1 LSFQSVNQ
9 NIAFSLVVPVK
20 DEADNLPGLIDEIA
34 ATLAGPQFEVIV
46 VDDGSIDATSAV
58 VRQLARRHGFIRCC
72 VHQRTCGKS
81 AAILTGVRAAR
92 ADLIVTIDG
101 DGQNDPR
108 YVAPLLTLAAEPNVG
123 LAAGQRVKHAHSWAK
138 SAGSRFANRLRASLL
153 NDHTRDAACGLK
165 AFRKQVFLRLP
176 YFDNM
181 HRFLPALVI
190 REGLEVRHLE
200 VTDRD
205 RLHGSS
211 KYGIIDRARAGALD
225 LFGVWWLIR
234 RRRRMPQP
242 QEMSLDAHQL
252 RADGPRRMDR

>member
-1 LSFQSVNQ
+1 MNQSV
-9 NIAFSLVVPVK
+9 AFSIVVPVK

-34 ATLAGPQFEVIV
+34 ATLAGRQFEVIV
-46 VDDGSIDATSAV
+46 VDDGSSDATPAV
-58 VRQLARRHGFIRCC
+58 VRQLARSYRFIRCC

-108 YVAPLLTLAAEPNVG
+108 YVGPLLTLVAEPNVG

-138 SAGSRFANRLRASLL
+138 SIGSRFANRLRSWLL
-153 NDHTRDAACGLK
+153 KDDTRDTACGLK

-176 YFDNM
+176 YFDTM
-181 HRFLPALVI
+181 HRFLPALVL
-190 REGLEVRHLE
+190 REGLDVRHLE

-211 KYGIIDRARAGALD
+211 KYGIIDRACAGALD
-225 LFGVWWLIR
+225 LVGVWWLIR
-234 RRRRMPQP
+234 RRRHLPEPR
-242 QEMSLDAHQL
+242 EMSLDAHNL
-252 RADGPRRMDR
+252 RADGDRRADR